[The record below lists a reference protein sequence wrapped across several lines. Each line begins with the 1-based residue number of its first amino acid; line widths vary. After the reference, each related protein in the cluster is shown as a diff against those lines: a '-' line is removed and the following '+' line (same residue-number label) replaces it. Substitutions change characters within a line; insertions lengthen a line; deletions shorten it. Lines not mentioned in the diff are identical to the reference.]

1 MKHLFSSIL
10 IAVVLAVLA
19 FSCQPYKTM
28 APEVETALSVLDRAL
43 ANKDRYYQIRE
54 NRISEFRRD
63 LKETDNGVSRYS
75 LLQNLYDEYLL
86 FDKDSALFY
95 AHKKDTLAR
104 ELMNVELIENATL
117 DLAYRYLVSGMYIEA
132 LETMNA
138 FDENGPVTSKLSL
151 RYYQTL
157 QTLYHGLTFTITDPL
172 MKGPAR
178 EKDLYYQEKLL
189 KYSDY
194 DEFNY
199 VRLQA
204 QRYMVDN
211 EVAQARD
218 SLVTYL
224 NKGDHPIK
232 DKSVLHYLIAKTYQA
247 EGDNEHALEHYAYS
261 ASYDIIN
268 ADKAIRSLVQAA
280 KLMLKKGEVSK
291 AYFYINVA
299 YNGAIDADAHVCM
312 EEVIAIMPDIASAY
326 EQLNKRRIKQ
336 LSILLALLGVSLIV
350 SLIAMGR
357 ARRMRKQIQKA
368 YRKNAQMNKEL
379 EEAVAR
385 LKETSD
391 IKDRYLWNYISVF
404 SNHIGSL
411 EEYRSMLRNVS
422 KSMDINDIIKAIR
435 NDDFIEDKRKKLYEE
450 FDNAFLGIFPNF
462 IEQLNALLKDGQHI
476 GEGLPAGTL
485 TNELRVFALIRLGV
499 NESAS
504 IAHFLKKSPS
514 TIYNYRVKLRNAS
527 IYPNEEFEKHLMDIG
542 KL

>member
-1 MKHLFSSIL
+1 
-10 IAVVLAVLA
+10 
-19 FSCQPYKTM
+19 
-28 APEVETALSVLDRAL
+28 
-43 ANKDRYYQIRE
+43 
-54 NRISEFRRD
+54 
-63 LKETDNGVSRYS
+63 
-75 LLQNLYDEYLL
+75 
-86 FDKDSALFY
+86 
-95 AHKKDTLAR
+95 
-104 ELMNVELIENATL
+104 
-117 DLAYRYLVSGMYIEA
+117 
-132 LETMNA
+132 
-138 FDENGPVTSKLSL
+138 
-151 RYYQTL
+151 
-157 QTLYHGLTFTITDPL
+157 
-172 MKGPAR
+172 
-178 EKDLYYQEKLL
+178 
-189 KYSDY
+189 
-194 DEFNY
+194 
-199 VRLQA
+199 
-204 QRYMVDN
+204 
-211 EVAQARD
+211 
-218 SLVTYL
+218 
-224 NKGDHPIK
+224 
-232 DKSVLHYLIAKTYQA
+232 
-247 EGDNEHALEHYAYS
+247 
-261 ASYDIIN
+261 
-268 ADKAIRSLVQAA
+268 
-280 KLMLKKGEVSK
+280 
-291 AYFYINVA
+291 
-299 YNGAIDADAHVCM
+299 
-312 EEVIAIMPDIASAY
+312 VIATMPDIASAY

-350 SLIAMGR
+350 SLIATGR